1 MEFCPICYEHIR
13 RDHEYK
19 PGDIF
24 ICDGCE
30 LPLLIESVHP
40 LRFASLEPV
49 CAPTQYAFH

>member
-19 PGDIF
+19 QGDIF
-24 ICDGCE
+24 ICEGCE

-40 LRFASLEPV
+40 LRFASREPV
-49 CAPTQYAFH
+49 CAPIHYAFH